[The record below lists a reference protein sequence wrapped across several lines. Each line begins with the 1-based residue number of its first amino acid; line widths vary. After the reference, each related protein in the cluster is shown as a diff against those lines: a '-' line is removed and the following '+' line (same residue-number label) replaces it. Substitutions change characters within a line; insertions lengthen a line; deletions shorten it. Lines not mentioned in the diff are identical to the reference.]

1 MKKFY
6 RNAHW
11 PSGSAAGCGCRD
23 HSPWRRSPRTI
34 DSTWTQRQLEA
45 AFNWQMVKYDGN
57 LGIHNTAYAVALLK
71 ASIADLKA
79 K

>member
-1 MKKFY
+1 
-6 RNAHW
+6 
-11 PSGSAAGCGCRD
+11 
-23 HSPWRRSPRTI
+23 
-34 DSTWTQRQLEA
+34 LEA